1 MIGDCHSS
9 ALVSNAGSI
18 DWCCTPRFDSASVF
32 GRILDWER
40 GGFCQIAPMARWQ
53 SSRRYR
59 GGTMI
64 LETTF
69 LAQGGEVRLT
79 DLFTMRRG
87 GARKPHLQ
95 LLRIVDGLQ
104 GRVDVRI
111 EVCPRFDYG
120 EVRPWIRR
128 HGPAVHSATGGND
141 CLLIQSDADL
151 GLIGD
156 HDLGAEVAVRAGDR
170 IRLSIQFVRP
180 ELLEDHPQPVPPDR
194 LDRRLEESDRWWRHW
209 SSKVRVNGPNA
220 AAAIRSAVILKALTN
235 ASTGAMVAAPTT
247 SLPSIP
253 GGRRNWDYRYSWIR
267 DSTFA
272 VQTLAELGAEAEAE
286 GFRRFI
292 QRSAAGSVHDLQT
305 LYGVGGERRL
315 QESELAWAEGHGGAR
330 PVRVG
335 NAAAGQLQLDM
346 YGLLLDLTWRWHMR
360 GRSPDD
366 DLWRFLAGLVEPP
379 AERWDRARPRDLG
392 GAGPAPALR
401 ALQGACWVALDRGLR
416 LAKDSDRRA
425 PPHDGSR
432 IRTRIRRAV
441 EAEGYDARRGVF
453 VRAFGRPTLDA
464 ALLLLPSMGFVQLPD
479 ERMIRTVDA
488 IRADSTEAGWS
499 AGTAPGTGCPGRS
512 GRGLR
517 VRTGWFSAGQQG
529 RHRGGAGVFDR
540 TTAAANDLGLFS
552 EEFDSRRPG
561 PCSGIFPSGLSHF
574 SHIGAVR
581 ALLLANTPPGRVEAL
596 R

>member
-9 ALVSNAGSI
+9 ALVSRAGSI

-40 GGFCQIAPMARWQ
+40 GGFCQIVPAERWQ

-59 GGTMI
+59 DGTMI

-69 LAQGGEVRLT
+69 LAEGGEVRLT
-79 DLFTMRRG
+79 DLFAMRRG
-87 GARKPHLQ
+87 GARKPYLQ
-95 LLRIVDGLQ
+95 LLRVVDGLQ
-104 GRVDVRI
+104 GRIDLRI
-111 EVCPRFDYG
+111 ELCPRFDYG

-151 GLIGD
+151 GPIGD
-156 HDLGAEVAVRAGDR
+156 HDLGAEVAIRAGDR
-170 IRLSIQFVRP
+170 IRLSVQFVRP
-180 ELLEDHPQPVPPDR
+180 ELLEEHPQAIPPDR
-194 LDRRLEESDRWWRHW
+194 LDRRLEESDRWWRRW
-209 SSKVRVNGPNA
+209 SSKVRVDGPNA
-220 AAAIRSAVILKALTN
+220 AAAVRSAVILKALTN
-235 ASTGAMVAAPTT
+235 AATGAMVAAPTT

-253 GGRRNWDYRYSWIR
+253 AGRRNWDYRYSWIR

-346 YGLLLDLTWRWHMR
+346 YGLLLDLTWRWHLR

-366 DLWRFLAGLVEPP
+366 DLWRFLAGLVETA
-379 AERWDRARPRDLG
+379 AERWTEPDRGIWEVRGTP
-392 GAGPAPALR
+392 
-401 ALQGACWVALDRGLR
+401 QHFVHSKVMCWVALDRGLW

-425 PPHDGSR
+425 PTARWQRMRS
-432 IRTRIRRAV
+432 RIRRAV
-441 EAEGYDARRGVF
+441 ETEGYDARRGVF
-453 VRAFGRPTLDA
+453 VRAFGRTDLDA
-464 ALLLLPSMGFVQLPD
+464 SLLLLPSMGFVQATD
-479 ERMIRTVDA
+479 ERMVRTVDA
-488 IRADSTEAGWS
+488 IRDRLDQGGLIGRYRARDGL
-499 AGTAPGTGCPGRS
+499 PGRERAWVACS
-512 GRGLR
+512 YWL
-517 VRTGWFSAGQQG
+517 VQVLAQQG
-529 RHRGGAGVFDR
+529 RIEEAQEVYGRA
-540 TTAAANDLGLFS
+540 TAAANDVGLFS
-552 EEFDSRRPG
+552 EVYDVANRAMLG
-561 PCSGIFPSGLSHF
+561 NFPLGLSHF

-581 ALLLANTPPGRVEAL
+581 ALLLANTPSGRVESL
-596 R
+596 